1 VFYAHR
7 VTPADQANAGFGVAF
22 TWDIDVLEGY
32 EHVFLK
38 NVAAQP
44 GLDRFGGCD
53 TPEIGAQLAAGRFD
67 AVLVLG
73 WHLKAYLQAVF
84 AAKRLRLLLLARGD
98 SQLQTPRSAL
108 KNIAKGAIYPALLR
122 LFDASLYVGKR
133 SYDYWRRYHYPA
145 SRMFFSPHCVDTGWF
160 GSQATPAAGEALRRK
175 AGIDQAVKTVL
186 FAGKLVA
193 FKRPLDLVDA
203 VSVLKRNGYEIAI
216 VVAGAGELKDE
227 ISARA
232 AHLKIALHHLGFC
245 NQSEMPAVY
254 AASDILVLPSDGRE
268 TWGLVANEALACGT
282 PIIVS
287 DAVGAGPDL
296 ADAPNIGGI
305 FPVTNIAALAEA
317 IRAML
322 VSTPSPQAIAAKSRA
337 YSPAKA
343 ADGIDAALRALRD
356 DAPWDIE
363 PAKGQASGP

>member
-1 VFYAHR
+1 
-7 VTPADQANAGFGVAF
+7 
-22 TWDIDVLEGY
+22 
-32 EHVFLK
+32 
-38 NVAAQP
+38 
-44 GLDRFGGCD
+44 
-53 TPEIGAQLAAGRFD
+53 
-67 AVLVLG
+67 
-73 WHLKAYLQAVF
+73 
-84 AAKRLRLLLLARGD
+84 
-98 SQLQTPRSAL
+98 
-108 KNIAKGAIYPALLR
+108 
-122 LFDASLYVGKR
+122 
-133 SYDYWRRYHYPA
+133 
-145 SRMFFSPHCVDTGWF
+145 
-160 GSQATPAAGEALRRK
+160 
-175 AGIDQAVKTVL
+175 
-186 FAGKLVA
+186 
-193 FKRPLDLVDA
+193 
-203 VSVLKRNGYEIAI
+203 
-216 VVAGAGELKDE
+216 
-227 ISARA
+227 
-232 AHLKIALHHLGFC
+232 
-245 NQSEMPAVY
+245 
-254 AASDILVLPSDGRE
+254 LPSDGRE